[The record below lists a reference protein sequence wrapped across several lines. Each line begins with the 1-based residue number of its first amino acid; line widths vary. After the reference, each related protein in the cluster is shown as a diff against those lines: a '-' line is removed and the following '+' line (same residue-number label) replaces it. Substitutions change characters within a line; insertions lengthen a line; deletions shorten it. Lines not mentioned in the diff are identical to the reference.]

1 MSVAMSRGLDMAA
14 VSFAC
19 YWQMDHSMISTKCHW
34 HRVHRSQSVIGDAT
48 FEICYAQLGY
58 LLVEV
63 LKYIHLTT

>member
-48 FEICYAQLGY
+48 FVDVTPNWATYWW
-58 LLVEV
+58 
-63 LKYIHLTT
+63 KS